1 MYYICYLLYLYFSKD
16 IIIIKQYQW
25 QSNNFTNIYYVFE
38 GLGISITKLNIFYK
52 NRIYLYLYIYLYN
65 GTL

>member
-1 MYYICYLLYLYFSKD
+1 MYYICYLLYLCFSKD

-52 NRIYLYLYIYLYN
+52 N
-65 GTL
+65 